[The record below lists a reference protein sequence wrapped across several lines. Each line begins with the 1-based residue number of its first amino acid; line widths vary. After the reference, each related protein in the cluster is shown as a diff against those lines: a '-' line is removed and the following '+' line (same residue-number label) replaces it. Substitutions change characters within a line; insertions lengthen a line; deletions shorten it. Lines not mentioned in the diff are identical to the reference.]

1 MAPNQVCSICNKT
14 FTNYCGLTSHLR
26 LYEPCRTRLLSQ
38 IPPIPPV
45 VFNRR
50 IPEAQSPDEVSAGHP
65 RRSGRYS
72 ANENTQTMEFDMFP
86 DNDLSDVESEHPVDQ
101 IPPLGLPSSPNN
113 PSKNSHLFF
122 RLPSEIVKE
131 VQNSNLDLDDH
142 SDTLMDVD
150 VSRYLHRSLDSST
163 AFPHSNEPPTPHNEI
178 STPCLPKNHPYYHGY
193 SQGEVSTIAADE
205 DFDMLQAFP
214 SSLISMT
221 RIIKFCRDAGV
232 PLYVVDGFLKIVSE
246 EVACD
251 RLNLFD
257 HPSHATTMKHLSKL
271 FHVPSPH
278 MITIPLERT
287 SSEQAHSIFP
297 RSPIFPQFSFLEQLQ
312 DLLSESDLFCDLD
325 NLVVNKDNPWL
336 PYQREDDK
344 IEEMH
349 DGDWFLNSRTAD
361 PDPLFFDLG
370 IILYTDKTGV
380 GRLNPHGMEPLV
392 FTLSLFTESVRRKP
406 DSWRPLGFIPQ
417 FRKASSALER
427 VQKQSKHT
435 IGRLVRNYH
444 RILDSLLS
452 GFVECQKNPPIVRI
466 RLGNE
471 WKFVMVRLFLEAIL
485 GDALSNDVI
494 CGRVQNR
501 NGSLRLCR
509 ACHIP
514 QGISH
519 DPFYRCIFFVQRHIE
534 RIIVAALGPE
544 SDPSFPTYGNVWE
557 AFVTEKI
564 RQTGEVRPRHV
575 NSLRNKYDLALRRRK
590 EICSQILHTVLGS
603 HVVDNTFF
611 RTSFGNNPRGIF
623 GATPTDPMHAVEEG
637 MAPMILE
644 VLIDPLPD
652 SAKQKLDEIVE
663 SLFSKSSNR
672 SSQRSEYPRISFSG
686 GYSSLTQLSAD
697 EKMGKLFALAIVAET
712 PVGREI
718 LLQRCDPDFD
728 QKRKERAHRFK
739 KKVNDIPETEPSDDE
754 MDTDDEQEP
763 KDVQLD
769 GTEYED
775 DEVDPTPVSR
785 QNLVY
790 NPQNDAHNCLVD
802 TQLRL
807 HGLKYFIPMIMQMT
821 ELHATKARSIVWNIT
836 RSLLKNQNQLSGQIS
851 LPNSDDQ
858 DVPLEWRHC
867 ADRRTVLDSSITSH
881 PEAQFYAR
889 NPVEGNTPDNGHAEL
904 ETPPFSVTCEN
915 VDDLIEIIQLFLAF
929 HAFYKYGAP
938 LFGMNGLET
947 IDAKVRQMME
957 KIRTRL
963 VRGDGKLG
971 WCISKFHDILHMS
984 MDMQLF
990 GCSENS
996 DTSKGEH
1003 GLKLWAKLPSR
1014 TAQTSHNNLG
1024 EVLLENRRYLLT
1036 EARQFGG

>member
-1 MAPNQVCSICNKT
+1 
-14 FTNYCGLTSHLR
+14 
-26 LYEPCRTRLLSQ
+26 
-38 IPPIPPV
+38 
-45 VFNRR
+45 
-50 IPEAQSPDEVSAGHP
+50 
-65 RRSGRYS
+65 
-72 ANENTQTMEFDMFP
+72 
-86 DNDLSDVESEHPVDQ
+86 
-101 IPPLGLPSSPNN
+101 
-113 PSKNSHLFF
+113 
-122 RLPSEIVKE
+122 
-131 VQNSNLDLDDH
+131 
-142 SDTLMDVD
+142 
-150 VSRYLHRSLDSST
+150 
-163 AFPHSNEPPTPHNEI
+163 
-178 STPCLPKNHPYYHGY
+178 
-193 SQGEVSTIAADE
+193 
-205 DFDMLQAFP
+205 
-214 SSLISMT
+214 
-221 RIIKFCRDAGV
+221 
-232 PLYVVDGFLKIVSE
+232 
-246 EVACD
+246 
-251 RLNLFD
+251 
-257 HPSHATTMKHLSKL
+257 
-271 FHVPSPH
+271 
-278 MITIPLERT
+278 
-287 SSEQAHSIFP
+287 
-297 RSPIFPQFSFLEQLQ
+297 
-312 DLLSESDLFCDLD
+312 
-325 NLVVNKDNPWL
+325 
-336 PYQREDDK
+336 
-344 IEEMH
+344 
-349 DGDWFLNSRTAD
+349 
-361 PDPLFFDLG
+361 
-370 IILYTDKTGV
+370 
-380 GRLNPHGMEPLV
+380 
-392 FTLSLFTESVRRKP
+392 
-406 DSWRPLGFIPQ
+406 
-417 FRKASSALER
+417 
-427 VQKQSKHT
+427 
-435 IGRLVRNYH
+435 
-444 RILDSLLS
+444 
-452 GFVECQKNPPIVRI
+452 VECQKNPPIVRI

-519 DPFYRCIFFVQRHIE
+519 DPFHRCKFFVQRHIE

-603 HVVDNTFF
+603 HVVDNAFF

-775 DEVDPTPVSR
+775 DEVDPIPVSR

-1014 TAQTSHNNLG
+1014 TAQTSHGASAFIAQLSSRLYEQTLVNKAHSVLVPRKLIKPKARSVLEMPTFALSRKKKQSWRVDSSLKPHKKQNIELG
-1024 EVLLENRRYLLT
+1024 QGIVDWFVGKHNKVVKRSGVIVYAQLYLEEYGQQTFRATPNYMGTGPWYDWVLVVYLDSNDRRLHYPFKILGFVEKDDKSGPICFGQMCSTQTETERRASKGGLFEHWHLEHKSNQEVDRPTIPIYRFVEVETILDPCLAFQLSPISVDSNDRNPQLSNHVVLVKDRHKEWPQIFIDGIEKPEKRRRAGT
-1036 EARQFGG
+1036 SRKKKRR